1 MERSIGRQEERLD
14 AYGGQEKGSESV
26 VGGVLSS
33 LVTSLQGLDGVRSS
47 KRRRVDEG
55 GGYIPSPVMNIP
67 DDAVLSQ
74 VLEAYFVYIHPWTPI
89 IHEGRFRRRLVHD
102 NERQNLE
109 IVLQAM
115 ILVAQRYVEDE
126 DSASDLQ
133 KPAEESEKMRDWLV
147 SQAMK
152 QPSVENLQALVI
164 VASDDVCPPFFN

>member
-1 MERSIGRQEERLD
+1 
-14 AYGGQEKGSESV
+14 
-26 VGGVLSS
+26 
-33 LVTSLQGLDGVRSS
+33 
-47 KRRRVDEG
+47 
-55 GGYIPSPVMNIP
+55 MNIP